1 MLNMYKKSQKMNFDK
16 TRQNEYTKMR
26 MVMFSISLNFY
37 ESMTVIF
44 YSFFSFSLDFISGR
58 NHEFQ
63 LKPSIYFTSM
73 SC

>member
-1 MLNMYKKSQKMNFDK
+1 MNFDR
-16 TRQNEYTKMR
+16 TRQGQGQGQGQNEYTKMR

-44 YSFFSFSLDFISGR
+44 YSFFSFSLDFISSR